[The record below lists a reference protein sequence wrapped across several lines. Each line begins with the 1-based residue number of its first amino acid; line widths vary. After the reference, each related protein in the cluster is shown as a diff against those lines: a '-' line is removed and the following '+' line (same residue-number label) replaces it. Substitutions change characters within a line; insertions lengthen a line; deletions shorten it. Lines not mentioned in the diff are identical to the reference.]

1 MTVLLLSRENIGSLL
16 KMEEVIQAVEEG
28 FRQYGLGNVLMP
40 VRQSIVLERYNGMML
55 TMPAYVNGEIDALG
69 QKVVTSYP
77 DNPRAHDLPTI
88 LATIQLLDPKTGT
101 CLAMMDGTS
110 ITAMRTGAA
119 SAVATKYLA
128 RKDASR
134 VAVLGAG
141 VQAQTQLM
149 ALSKVRDIVL
159 AKVFDPLTD
168 RKGSFCRKMSRML
181 GFDVKP
187 AESPE
192 EASRN
197 SDIIV
202 CASTSKTPLL
212 DSKWLAPGT
221 HINAIGSHTPNARE
235 VDSATVLSSKL
246 VVDSREAVLKE
257 AGDIIIPIKE
267 GIVTASHIWA
277 ELGEIVIGRKAGRT
291 ADQEM
296 TLFKSV
302 GLAVQDIS
310 TADLAYRH
318 AIRRNI
324 GTPVDI

>member
-1 MTVLLLSRENIGSLL
+1 
-16 KMEEVIQAVEEG
+16 MEDVIEVVEDG
-28 FRQYGLGNVLMP
+28 FRQCALGNVLMP
-40 VRQSIVLERYNGMML
+40 VRQTIVLGRYNGMML
-55 TMPAYVNGEIDALG
+55 MMPAYVNGEIDAMG

-77 DNPRAHDLPTI
+77 DNPQSHNLPTI

-128 RKDASR
+128 KKASSR
-134 VAVLGAG
+134 VAILGAG
-141 VQAQTQLM
+141 VQAETQLI
-149 ALSKVRDIVL
+149 ALSKVRDIST
-159 AKVFDPLTD
+159 AKVFDLSTD
-168 RKGSFCRKMSRML
+168 RKKSYCRKMSSAL
-181 GFDVKP
+181 EFDVQP

-212 DSKWLAPGT
+212 DRKWLAPGT
-221 HINAIGSHTPNARE
+221 HINAIGSHAPNARE
-235 VDSATVLSSKL
+235 VDSATILSSKL

-257 AGDIIIPIKE
+257 AGDIITPIKE
-267 GIVTASHIWA
+267 GIITASHIWA

-291 ADQEM
+291 ADQEI

-302 GLAVQDIS
+302 GLAFQDIS

-324 GTPVDI
+324 GTSVDIWT